1 MQSTE
6 GKFRLW
12 VCTCL
17 GVLVRT
23 ENWHVASFTAKF
35 ELTVHCLCQQERT
48 TLHWIKQE
56 QPVIFLTGH
65 FAPEQ
70 TRTKRFSYAGLER
83 HVINVLVIQPP
94 NDSFGWFPGGMI
106 VQHTSL
112 NDFNLLR
119 PEHFHSM
126 HL

>member
-1 MQSTE
+1 ML
-6 GKFRLW
+6 RLLLLNLSSQYTA
-12 VCTCL
+12 C
-17 GVLVRT
+17 VRA
-23 ENWHVASFTAKF
+23 NHTA
-35 ELTVHCLCQQERT
+35 L
-48 TLHWIKQE
+48 IKQE

-65 FAPEQ
+65 FAPDQ
-70 TRTKRFSYAGLER
+70 NRTKRFSYAGLER

-119 PEHFHSM
+119 PQHFRSM